1 MAAPI
6 PQRLTGLA
14 MRTFVTLSAFLLFA
28 LIPASDDEPKKDAD
42 WVPLFNGKNLDGW
55 TPKIKGYELA
65 DNHADTFR
73 VEDSVIKV
81 NYDKYKDFEGKF
93 GHLFY
98 KEKFSHYRLRV
109 EYRFVGEQCKG
120 GPGWAT
126 RNSGV
131 MFHCQDPKSM
141 RKDQDF
147 PVSIEAQL
155 LGGLGK
161 GDRPTNNMCS
171 PGTHI
176 VLDGKLFTT
185 HCLNSKSKTYNGDVW
200 VMAEIEVNGSGTVR
214 HFVEGEL
221 VMEYEK
227 PQLDEKDADAAK
239 LIKERDGKLL
249 LEEGYVAL
257 QAESH
262 PCEFRKVEVK
272 VLKK

>member
-1 MAAPI
+1 
-6 PQRLTGLA
+6 
-14 MRTFVTLSAFLLFA
+14 MRTFVTLSAFSLFA
-28 LIPASDDEPKKDAD
+28 LIPASADEPKKDAD

-55 TPKIKGYELA
+55 TPKIKGYELG
-65 DNHADTFR
+65 DNHGDTFR
-73 VEDSVIKV
+73 AEEGVLKV
-81 NYDKYKDFEGKF
+81 SYDKYKDFEGKF

-131 MFHCQDPKSM
+131 MFHCQEPKSM

-161 GDRPTNNMCS
+161 GNRPTNNMCS

-185 HCLNSKSKTYNGDVW
+185 HCLNSKSKTYNGDIW
-200 VMAEIEVNGSGTVR
+200 VTAEIEVNGSGTVK

-249 LEEGYVAL
+249 LEEGYIAL